1 MGSFKIEG
9 GNKLSGSIVPQG
21 AKNEALQ
28 VLCALL
34 LTKEKVVISNL
45 PDIIDVNKLISLLKN
60 LGVSINKL
68 NNGKYEFQASNIDI
82 SYLESDQFKI
92 DGKGLRGSI
101 MLVGPLL
108 GRFGVGSI
116 PRPGGDKIGRRRL
129 DTHFEGF
136 IKLGAKF
143 NYNKENYFY
152 TVSAKKLRGAE
163 MLLDE
168 PSVTGTANILMA
180 SVLADGKT
188 VIYNAACEPYLQQ
201 LCKMLVSM
209 GANIS
214 GIGSNRLT
222 IHGVD
227 KLNGVSHTLLPDM
240 IEIGSWIGL
249 AAMTKSELTIKNVNW
264 DYLGQ
269 IPVVFKKLGIQL
281 EKVND
286 DIYIPAHKKGYEI
299 QSYIDGSILTVSDGP
314 WPGFTPDLLSIILV
328 VATQARGSLLIHQK
342 MFESRLFFVDKLIDM
357 GAKIILCDP
366 HRATVIGHDFKSH
379 LKSTVMTS
387 PDIRAGISLLIAALS
402 AKGTSTIHNIEQI
415 DRGYENIDSRL
426 KAIGAKITRI

>member
-9 GNKLSGSIVPQG
+9 GNKLSGFIVPQG

-136 IKLGAKF
+136 IKL
-143 NYNKENYFY
+143 
-152 TVSAKKLRGAE
+152 
-163 MLLDE
+163 LL
-168 PSVTGTANILMA
+168 
-180 SVLADGKT
+180 
-188 VIYNAACEPYLQQ
+188 
-201 LCKMLVSM
+201 
-209 GANIS
+209 
-214 GIGSNRLT
+214 
-222 IHGVD
+222 
-227 KLNGVSHTLLPDM
+227 
-240 IEIGSWIGL
+240 
-249 AAMTKSELTIKNVNW
+249 
-264 DYLGQ
+264 
-269 IPVVFKKLGIQL
+269 
-281 EKVND
+281 
-286 DIYIPAHKKGYEI
+286 
-299 QSYIDGSILTVSDGP
+299 
-314 WPGFTPDLLSIILV
+314 
-328 VATQARGSLLIHQK
+328 
-342 MFESRLFFVDKLIDM
+342 
-357 GAKIILCDP
+357 
-366 HRATVIGHDFKSH
+366 
-379 LKSTVMTS
+379 
-387 PDIRAGISLLIAALS
+387 
-402 AKGTSTIHNIEQI
+402 
-415 DRGYENIDSRL
+415 
-426 KAIGAKITRI
+426 